1 MLERGATV
9 ASVAAV
15 SLFNLGAGLLLP
27 AETLGQ
33 ALQWQAVF
41 LIIGTLMACRTYDLV
56 FFLRANHG
64 LTLSAAYNAA
74 LGIEALL
81 ALTTVIVAAI
91 WAQNNSL
98 WPDGSAPEW
107 AFAALATAAT
117 AFQGASQGYFRAQSR
132 TGYVVAALMIS
143 TVAYGLGCLWLA
155 LARPDAQAFLSVSL
169 WLMAVRP
176 LTLMGL
182 ASLVKEKPDTA
193 TPSPDAAPRDV
204 SIPWRIVALF
214 LLKGQTLNAV
224 KNNLLN
230 VETLILGALA
240 GSTTVAVYRVIRSLN
255 NLLVVLLNIEYQKT
269 FAALTHASQ
278 RGEDLRGV
286 MGAFQRRSLVLW
298 LQGMPL
304 VIASALIFSAVNPD
318 PAYNF
323 SPTLLAIAG
332 LAILP
337 VAWQQANF
345 AYLSLTGDFLV
356 MTIAYLIG
364 AVVLW
369 VAAVIWPWQM
379 SATAFFALSCISAV
393 IVSASMHWLVARRQP

>member
-9 ASVAAV
+9 AAVAAV
-15 SLFNLGAGLLLP
+15 STFNLGAGLLLP

-41 LIIGTLMACRTYDLV
+41 LIIGTLLTCRTYDLV

-64 LTLSAAYNAA
+64 LTLETAYRAA

-81 ALTTVIVAAI
+81 ALTIAVLAGI
-91 WAQNNSL
+91 WAQNHAL
-98 WPDGSAPEW
+98 WPGGITPEW
-107 AFAALATAAT
+107 LFAGLATATT
-117 AFQGASQGYFRAQSR
+117 AFQGASQGYFRAQAR
-132 TGYVVAALMIS
+132 PGYIIAALLVS
-143 TVAYGLGCLWLA
+143 TAGYGFGCLWLA
-155 LARPDAQAFLSVSL
+155 WARPDAQSFLSVSL
-169 WLMAVRP
+169 GLMAVRP
-176 LTLMGL
+176 LTLMAFAALIGQ
-182 ASLVKEKPDTA
+182 K
-193 TPSPDAAPRDV
+193 PDAAAPAPDTTSRNT
-204 SIPWRIVALF
+204 SMPWRAVALF

-255 NLLVVLLNIEYQKT
+255 NLLVVLLNIEYQKA
-269 FAALTHASQ
+269 FAALSLASK
-278 RGEDLRGV
+278 RGEELRSV
-286 MGAFQRRSLVLW
+286 MGAIRRRCLTLW

-304 VIASALIFSAVNPD
+304 VIASALVFAAVNPD
-318 PAYNF
+318 PVYTF
-323 SPTLLAIAG
+323 SPGLLVIAG

-345 AYLSLTGDFLV
+345 AYLSLKGDFVV
-356 MTIAYLIG
+356 MTIAYLAG
-364 AVVLW
+364 MVALVAVAVV
-369 VAAVIWPWQM
+369 WPWQM

-393 IVSASMHWLVARRQP
+393 IVSATMHWLVVRSRS